1 MDTFKQG
8 ISVNVGKNP
17 AKNNMEEGQFSL
29 MRNIFR
35 RSSKIHRNNV
45 GTTQNLSY
53 QDNSS
58 YIEKM
63 KAVALGRS
71 MNTITSYRSYDPV
84 YVNHIIKK
92 QHSSGSVAPKK
103 GQMKNKK

>member
-35 RSSKIHRNNV
+35 RSATSLHRNNA

-58 YIEKM
+58 YIEKK
-63 KAVALGRS
+63 KAVALGHS
-71 MNTITSYRSYDPV
+71 MNKITSYRSYDPV

-92 QHSSGSVAPKK
+92 QHSSGSVAPRKA
-103 GQMKNKK
+103 QMKK